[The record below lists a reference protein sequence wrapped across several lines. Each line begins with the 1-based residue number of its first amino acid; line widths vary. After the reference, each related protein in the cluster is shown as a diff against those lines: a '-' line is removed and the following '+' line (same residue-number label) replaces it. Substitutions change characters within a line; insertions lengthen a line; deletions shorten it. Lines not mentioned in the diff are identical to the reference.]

1 MQIDI
6 FNSNNQRV
14 GPGPIAT
21 GIRWRYTQRL
31 SRAGEYQLS
40 VPAAEPRLEHATPKR
55 FLHCY
60 DYINGTRRWLG
71 GGALEKRQ
79 VTLRDGAPEMSL
91 TGNDVLSE
99 LTRATVRLEINW
111 NSPFIGA
118 AMYDK
123 IMEFAPP
130 SWTITVDGETP
141 NLIARFVDESVLNAL
156 VTITEKTG
164 QMFRLNPL
172 YLSDG
177 SIDFRRIK
185 VFSAI
190 ESSGILATN
199 RAAPLAIERNI
210 NACLIEQID
219 QQEDAW
225 NLINQAIP
233 FGAGTGET
241 RFTLYAANQWPDGLD
256 VNTTYLATDFA
267 GRSHGFVFSRDNNTV
282 TDVTSVLEYGTYASQ
297 VQFKEIA
304 PISNTD
310 ADTVAAGNTLLA
322 ATVEWLLN
330 TSRPQYHYSL
340 NVVGLRRQVFPGQ
353 SIRVVAKEMRDGQAP
368 IDIDE
373 DLIIQEVVNE
383 VDINGLRPVAL
394 TVATTR
400 EFATT
405 DAQILAREIQKSLA
419 YQAHPQLGP
428 SENTI
433 SYREDIDDTYGG
445 SFPFWL
451 SRGTT
456 QINSVIVRF
465 KLDRLRSTVKSV
477 GGTVAGSV
485 TMPGHEHSVEIPDH
499 DHDIPNHQH
508 YFNID
513 PGSGGAA
520 VSAFGDT
527 GGGSLVGSGLA
538 GQVRIFTASS
548 SGSTTSEDG
557 GSATVSSDGGGEGT
571 VTIDL
576 SSAISA
582 VYGIYEDPDAAYEV
596 GDLSWTV
603 NAVPVPAT
611 PTPIVGGWYELDV
624 TGYIISTV
632 TLRPISAANT
642 VAVAVSNKTG
652 KKVRVTAQIEI
663 RSIVQSIA
671 VV

>member
-6 FNSNNQRV
+6 LNSNDQRV

-31 SRAGEYQLS
+31 SRAGEYQFS

-79 VTLRDGAPEMSL
+79 VTLHAGALEMSL

-111 NSPFIGA
+111 DSPFIGA

-130 SWTITVDGETP
+130 RWTITVEGETP

-190 ESSGILATN
+190 KSSGILATN

-267 GRSHGFVFSRDNNTV
+267 GRSHGFVFNRDNNTV
-282 TDVTSVLEYGTYASQ
+282 TDVTSVLDYGTYASQ
-297 VQFKEIA
+297 VQFKEIV

-353 SIRVVAKEMRDGQAP
+353 SIRVTAKEMRDGQAP

-419 YQAHPQLGP
+419 YQAHPQIGP

-433 SYREDIDDTYGG
+433 SYREDIDDDYGG

-456 QINSVIVRF
+456 QLSSVTVRF

-477 GGTVAGSV
+477 GGVASGTVSIPSHSHDLSDHSHELSINSNPGGFARLLYIDVTNNGLYYDAVSGPTVATTSDDN
-485 TMPGHEHSVEIPDH
+485 S
-499 DHDIPNHQH
+499 
-508 YFNID
+508 NID
-513 PGSGGAA
+513 VSGG
-520 VSAFGDT
+520 SIGDVE
-527 GGGSLVGSGLA
+527 L
-538 GQVRIFTASS
+538 
-548 SGSTTSEDG
+548 
-557 GSATVSSDGGGEGT
+557 
-571 VTIDL
+571 DL

-582 VYGIYEDPDAAYEV
+582 VYGIYEDPGVAYTAA
-596 GDLSWTV
+596 DLQWTV
-603 NAVPVPAT
+603 NGVVVTAT

-624 TGYIISTV
+624 TSYLISTT
-632 TLRPISAANT
+632 TLRPTSQANT
-642 VAVAVSNKTG
+642 VAVTVSNPSDKQ
-652 KKVRVTAQIEI
+652 VRVTVQIEI
-663 RSIVQSIA
+663 RSNIQSIA

>member
-1 MQIDI
+1 MQVDI
-6 FNSNNQRV
+6 LNFSNQRV

-31 SRAGEYQLS
+31 SRAGEWQFD
-40 VPAAEPRLEHATPKR
+40 VPAAEPRLTEATPKR

-60 DYINGTRRWLG
+60 DYIAGARRWLG

-79 VTLRDGAPEMSL
+79 VALRGSTPEMSL
-91 TGNDVLSE
+91 VGNDVLAE
-99 LTRATVRLEINW
+99 LTRSTVRLEINW
-111 NSPFIGA
+111 DSPYIGA
-118 AMYDK
+118 AMYTK
-123 IMEFAPP
+123 IMESAPAG
-130 SWTITVDGETP
+130 WTITVEGATP

-156 VTITEKTG
+156 VTITNKTG
-164 QMFRLNPL
+164 QMFRLDPL
-172 YLSDG
+172 IGFDG
-177 SIDFRRIK
+177 TVNFRRIK
-185 VFSAI
+185 VFSAV
-190 ESSGILATN
+190 EDSGIMATN
-199 RAAPLAIERNI
+199 RAAPLSIERNI
-210 NACLIEQID
+210 NACLIEQIE

-225 NLINQAIP
+225 SLINQAIP
-233 FGAGTGET
+233 FGAGTGEA
-241 RFTLYAANQWPDGLD
+241 RFTLYAAQQWPNGLN

-267 GRSHGFVFSRDNNTV
+267 GRSHGFVFNRATNTV
-282 TDVTSVLEYGTYASQ
+282 TDVTSVTDYGNYASQ
-297 VQFKEIA
+297 VQFKEIG

-310 ADTVAAGNTLLA
+310 ADTVAAANTLLA

-340 NVVGLRRQVFPGQ
+340 SVVGLRRQVYPGQ
-353 SIRVVAKEMRDGQAP
+353 SIRVVAKEMRDGRTP

-383 VDINGLRPVAL
+383 VDTNGMRPVAL

-477 GGTVAGSV
+477 GGTVAGSI
-485 TMPGHEHSVEIPDH
+485 TLEPHTHTLSAH
-499 DHDIPNHQH
+499 DHDVPNHQH

-513 PGSGGAA
+513 PGSGGAT
-520 VSAFGDT
+520 VQAFGDIS
-527 GGGSLVGSGLA
+527 GGSLVGNGLA

-548 SGSTTSEDG
+548 SGSTTSEDN
-557 GSATVSSDGGGEGT
+557 SSITVGGGGDGT
-571 VTIDL
+571 VDIDL
-576 SSAISA
+576 SSAITA

-596 GDLSWTV
+596 GDLAWTV
-603 NAVPVPAT
+603 NAVPVPAI
-611 PTPIVGGWYELDV
+611 PTSIVGGWYELDI
-624 TGYIISTV
+624 TSYIISTS
-632 TLRPISAANT
+632 TLRPISASNT
-642 VAVAVSNKTG
+642 VAVAVNAPAG